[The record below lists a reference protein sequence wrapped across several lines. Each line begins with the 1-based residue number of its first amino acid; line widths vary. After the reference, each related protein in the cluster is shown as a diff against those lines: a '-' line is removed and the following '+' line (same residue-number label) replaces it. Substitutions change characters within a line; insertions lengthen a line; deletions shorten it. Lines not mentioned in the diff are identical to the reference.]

1 MTPFP
6 YLALGL
12 VGLVVLIICTS
23 LLASLTHRVSRLE
36 RNEEHFIETVRAL
49 GALVIEA
56 SKRP

>member
-1 MTPFP
+1 MTTFP